1 MGSGVTKVEGT
12 GATRS
17 GAPAPAALSKTLAEL
32 ILSRQSGRDVKAGD
46 LVIVPISRV
55 MVHDSVIDAVMA
67 GLKDLGKAT
76 VWDTSKVA
84 VFVDHAAPAPT
95 PVVADSHRVLREWVR
110 AQGIQTFYDAG
121 EGVCH
126 QIMVEEGYCEPGTVI
141 VGSDSHSNS
150 YGAVGTFGAGMG
162 ATDIAVALGLG
173 RTWLRVPDSIRVE
186 FTGTLRRGVTMKDA
200 IMRVVREIGTDGAR
214 YACVEFH
221 GVGGL
226 PQGDRI
232 TLAGMTTE
240 MGAKAGIVV
249 GTPEAPAWL
258 RPDPDATYLRHV
270 HVDLS
275 TLEPQ
280 IAIPPR
286 VDQVSDVSEAVGIPV
301 DIVFLGS
308 CTNGRLID
316 MQQAAAI
323 LRGRRISPRVRLEV
337 VPSSRR
343 QFEDAMADGTLGIL
357 SAAGAVIGS
366 SGCGPCLG
374 RTGGVLAGEE
384 VCFST
389 ANRNYK
395 GRMGSPDASIYLGSP
410 FVAAVAALTGV
421 IDDPRPYL
429 ESNDADFDALVARR
443 RADRGDRGAAS
454 ERSGD
459 RSRELVMAHPVA
471 NAPWVTGMDQED

>member
-1 MGSGVTKVEGT
+1 
-12 GATRS
+12 
-17 GAPAPAALSKTLAEL
+17 
-32 ILSRQSGRDVKAGD
+32 
-46 LVIVPISRV
+46 
-55 MVHDSVIDAVMA
+55 
-67 GLKDLGKAT
+67 
-76 VWDTSKVA
+76 
-84 VFVDHAAPAPT
+84 
-95 PVVADSHRVLREWVR
+95 
-110 AQGIQTFYDAG
+110 
-121 EGVCH
+121 
-126 QIMVEEGYCEPGTVI
+126 VI

-150 YGAVGTFGAGMG
+150 YGAVGSFGVGMG
-162 ATDIAVALGLG
+162 ATDVAVALGLG
-173 RTWLRVPDSIRVE
+173 RTWLRVPESIRVE

-200 IMRVVREIGTDGAR
+200 IMRVVREVGTDGAR

-221 GVGGL
+221 GVGDL

-258 RPDPDATYLRHV
+258 RPDADATYAGRV

-286 VDQVSDVSEAVGIPV
+286 VDQVSDVGEAVGIPV

-308 CTNGRLID
+308 CTNGRLVD
-316 MQQAAAI
+316 MQQAAAV

-389 ANRNYK
+389 ANRNYR

-410 FVAAVAALTGV
+410 YVAAVAALTGV

-429 ESNDADFDALVARR
+429 ESNDADFDALVAKRR
-443 RADRGDRGAAS
+443 TDRGDRGAAS

-471 NAPWVTGMDQED
+471 NAPWVVGMDQED

>member
-1 MGSGVTKVEGT
+1 MAG
-12 GATRS
+12 R
-17 GAPAPAALSKTLAEL
+17 TLAEL
-32 ILSRQSGRDVKAGD
+32 ILSRASGRDVAAGD
-46 LVIVPISRV
+46 LVIVPVSRV

-67 GLKDLGKAT
+67 GLKALGKER

-95 PVVADSHRVLREWVR
+95 PVVAASHRVLREWVR
-110 AQGIQTFYDAG
+110 DQGIATFYDAG

-126 QIMVEEGYCEPGTVI
+126 QIMVEDGYCEPGTVI

-150 YGAVGTFGAGMG
+150 YGAVGAFGAGMG
-162 ATDIAVALGLG
+162 ATDVAVALGLG
-173 RTWLRVPDSIRVE
+173 RTWMRVPESIKVSFSGRP
-186 FTGTLRRGVTMKDA
+186 RDGVTMKDA

-221 GVGGL
+221 GADDL

-249 GTPEAPAWL
+249 GTPEAPEWL
-258 RPDPDATYLRHV
+258 RPAADARYIREVT
-270 HVDLS
+270 VDLE

-280 IAIPPR
+280 IAVPPR
-286 VDQVSDVSEAVGIPV
+286 VDQVSDVSEAVGIPI

-308 CTNGRLID
+308 CTNGRLAD
-316 MQQAAAI
+316 MHQVARL
-323 LRGRRISPRVRLEV
+323 LRGRRIAPEVRLEV
-337 VPSSRR
+337 VPASRR
-343 QFEDAMADGTLGIL
+343 QFEQAMADGTMGAL

-374 RTGGVLAGEE
+374 RTGGVLAEQE

-389 ANRNYK
+389 ANRNYR

-410 FVAAVAALTGV
+410 YVAAVVALTGV

-429 ESNDADFDALVARR
+429 AADETEFDALVARR
-443 RADRGDRGAAS
+443 RSERPGRGAAS
-454 ERSGD
+454 SRSGD
-459 RSRELVMAHPVA
+459 RARELIAAMPIRLD
-471 NAPWVTGMDQED
+471 PWVVGMDVDD

>member
-1 MGSGVTKVEGT
+1 MTP
-12 GATRS
+12 R
-17 GAPAPAALSKTLAEL
+17 TLAEK
-32 ILSRQSGRDVKAGD
+32 ILSRASGRDACAGD
-46 LVIVPISRV
+46 LVIVPLSRV
-55 MVHDSVIDAVMA
+55 MVHDSVVDAVMA
-67 GLKDLGKAT
+67 GMKELGRT
-76 VWDTSKVA
+76 GVWDTSRVC

-110 AQGIQTFYDAG
+110 DQGIATFYDAG

-141 VGSDSHSNS
+141 VGSDSHANS
-150 YGAVGTFGAGMG
+150 YGAVGAFGAGMG
-162 ATDIAVALGLG
+162 ATDVAVALAMGK
-173 RTWLRVPDSIRVE
+173 TWMRVPESIKVTFAGR
-186 FTGTLRRGVTMKDA
+186 LRRGVTPKDA

-221 GVGGL
+221 GAGAL

-240 MGAKAGIVV
+240 MGAKAGVVV
-249 GTPEAPAWL
+249 GTPEAPDWL
-258 RPDPDATYLRHV
+258 FPDEGARYTRDVR
-270 HVDLS
+270 VDLS

-301 DIVFLGS
+301 DVVFLGS
-308 CTNGRLID
+308 CTNGRLVD
-316 MQQAAAI
+316 MRQAAQI
-323 LRGRRISPRVRLEV
+323 LRGRRISPLVRLEV

-343 QFEDAMADGTLGIL
+343 QFEDAMADGTLGVL

-410 FVAAVAALTGV
+410 LVAAVAALTGV

-429 ESNDADFDALVARR
+429 EADDATFDRLVARR
-443 RADRGDRGAAS
+443 RAERAGRGAAS
-454 ERSGD
+454 ARSGD
-459 RSRELVMAHPVA
+459 RARDLVAAMPVRS
-471 NAPWVTGMDQED
+471 PWVEIDD